1 MKKLFLI
8 LAATVVL
15 FACGGGKKKSQ
26 EDPYTKYLDLALEAL
41 KAGDIEKVAS
51 YEEQYDEWYESLSE
65 AEQEIADEKYLQ
77 WMEKNEDAVNEAYE
91 KAVEEQAVAYYEQM
105 MNADG
110 DWDKM
115 GVLMEEIEKWYDGLS
130 EEDQEKADAAI
141 EKAMYGDL
149 VGEEDEEDDD
159 WYSDEEEDEY
169 EYEEVEEV
177 TPVAV
182 TNDWDEYLDIYED
195 FVDGYIRVSKK
206 AMNGDVNAALEL
218 SELAIELGEYA
229 EELEDAAD
237 EMSVSQAARLVKI
250 SDKISKAML

>member
-15 FACGGGKKKSQ
+15 FACGNGSKKAM
-26 EDPYTKYLDLALEAL
+26 T
-41 KAGDIEKVAS
+41 
-51 YEEQYDEWYESLSE
+51 
-65 AEQEIADEKYLQ
+65 
-77 WMEKNEDAVNEAYE
+77 
-91 KAVEEQAVAYYEQM
+91 VEEQAVAYYEQM

-115 GVLMEEIEKWYDGLS
+115 DALMEEIEKWYDGLS
-130 EEDQEKADAAI
+130 EEDQEKANAAM
-141 EKAMYGDL
+141 EKAMYADLEGD
-149 VGEEDEEDDD
+149 
-159 WYSDEEEDEY
+159 EEDEY

-182 TNDWDEYLDIYED
+182 TNDWDEYLDRYED
-195 FVDGYIRVSKK
+195 FVDGYIKVSKK

>member
-15 FACGGGKKKSQ
+15 FACGNGSKKK
-26 EDPYTKYLDLALEAL
+26 ALT
-41 KAGDIEKVAS
+41 
-51 YEEQYDEWYESLSE
+51 
-65 AEQEIADEKYLQ
+65 
-77 WMEKNEDAVNEAYE
+77 
-91 KAVEEQAVAYYEQM
+91 VEEQAVAYYEQM

-115 GVLMEEIEKWYDGLS
+115 DALMEEIEKWYEGLS
-130 EEDQEKADAAI
+130 EEDQEKADAAM
-141 EKAMYGDL
+141 EKAMYADFEGDEDDWYSD
-149 VGEEDEEDDD
+149 EEDEDDD
-159 WYSDEEEDEY
+159 WYADEDDDWYADEEEDEY

-182 TNDWDEYLDIYED
+182 TNDWDEYLDRYED

-237 EMSVSQAARLVKI
+237 EMTVSQAARLVKI

>member
-115 GVLMEEIEKWYDGLS
+115 DALMEEIEKWYYGLS

-182 TNDWDEYLDIYED
+182 TNDWDEYLDRYED
-195 FVDGYIRVSKK
+195 FVDGYIKVSKK

-237 EMSVSQAARLVKI
+237 EMTVSQAARLVKI

>member
-15 FACGGGKKKSQ
+15 FACSNGSKKK
-26 EDPYTKYLDLALEAL
+26 ALT
-41 KAGDIEKVAS
+41 
-51 YEEQYDEWYESLSE
+51 
-65 AEQEIADEKYLQ
+65 
-77 WMEKNEDAVNEAYE
+77 
-91 KAVEEQAVAYYEQM
+91 VEEQAVAYYEQM

-115 GVLMEEIEKWYDGLS
+115 DALMEEIEKWYDGLS
-130 EEDQEKADAAI
+130 EEDQEKANAAM
-141 EKAMYGDL
+141 EKAMYADLEGDDDWYSD
-149 VGEEDEEDDD
+149 EEDEEDDWYSDEEDEDDD

-182 TNDWDEYLDIYED
+182 TNDWDEYLDRYED

>member
-15 FACGGGKKKSQ
+15 FACGNGSKKK
-26 EDPYTKYLDLALEAL
+26 ALT
-41 KAGDIEKVAS
+41 
-51 YEEQYDEWYESLSE
+51 
-65 AEQEIADEKYLQ
+65 
-77 WMEKNEDAVNEAYE
+77 
-91 KAVEEQAVAYYEQM
+91 VEEQAVAYYERM

-115 GVLMEEIEKWYDGLS
+115 DALMEEIEKWYEGLS
-130 EEDQEKADAAI
+130 EEDQEKADAAM
-141 EKAMYGDL
+141 EKAMYADFE
-149 VGEEDEEDDD
+149 GEEDD

-182 TNDWDEYLDIYED
+182 TNDWDEYLDRYED

-237 EMSVSQAARLVKI
+237 EMTGSQAARLVKI

>member
-15 FACGGGKKKSQ
+15 FACGNGSKKK
-26 EDPYTKYLDLALEAL
+26 ALT
-41 KAGDIEKVAS
+41 
-51 YEEQYDEWYESLSE
+51 
-65 AEQEIADEKYLQ
+65 
-77 WMEKNEDAVNEAYE
+77 
-91 KAVEEQAVAYYEQM
+91 VEEQAVAYYEQM

-115 GVLMEEIEKWYDGLS
+115 EALMEEIGKWYDGLS
-130 EEDQEKADAAI
+130 EEDQEKADAAM
-141 EKAMYGDL
+141 EKAIYGDFE
-149 VGEEDEEDDD
+149 GDDEDWYSDEEDEDDD
-159 WYSDEEEDEY
+159 WYSDEEEEA
-169 EYEEVEEV
+169 
-177 TPVAV
+177 PVAV
-182 TNDWDEYLDIYED
+182 SNDWDEYLDRYED
-195 FVDGYIRVSKK
+195 FVDGYIKVSKK

-237 EMSVSQAARLVKI
+237 EMTVSQAARLVKI

>member
-15 FACGGGKKKSQ
+15 FACGNGSKKK
-26 EDPYTKYLDLALEAL
+26 ALT
-41 KAGDIEKVAS
+41 
-51 YEEQYDEWYESLSE
+51 
-65 AEQEIADEKYLQ
+65 
-77 WMEKNEDAVNEAYE
+77 
-91 KAVEEQAVAYYEQM
+91 VEEQAVAYYEQM

-115 GVLMEEIEKWYDGLS
+115 DALMEEIEKWYEGLS
-130 EEDQEKADAAI
+130 EEDQEKADAAM
-141 EKAMYGDL
+141 EKAMYADFEGDEDDWYSD
-149 VGEEDEEDDD
+149 EEDEDDDWYADEDDD

-182 TNDWDEYLDIYED
+182 TNDWDEYLDRYED

>member
-15 FACGGGKKKSQ
+15 FACGNGSKKK
-26 EDPYTKYLDLALEAL
+26 ALT
-41 KAGDIEKVAS
+41 
-51 YEEQYDEWYESLSE
+51 
-65 AEQEIADEKYLQ
+65 
-77 WMEKNEDAVNEAYE
+77 
-91 KAVEEQAVAYYEQM
+91 VEEQAVAYYEQM

-115 GVLMEEIEKWYDGLS
+115 EALMEEIEKWYDGLS
-130 EEDQEKADAAI
+130 EEDQEKADAAM
-141 EKAMYGDL
+141 EKAMYADFEGEDDDWYADEEDDWDAEED
-149 VGEEDEEDDD
+149 EEDEEDDD
-159 WYSDEEEDEY
+159 WYLDEEDEEDEY

-182 TNDWDEYLDIYED
+182 TNDWDEYLDKYED

>member
-15 FACGGGKKKSQ
+15 FACGNGSKKK
-26 EDPYTKYLDLALEAL
+26 ALT
-41 KAGDIEKVAS
+41 
-51 YEEQYDEWYESLSE
+51 
-65 AEQEIADEKYLQ
+65 
-77 WMEKNEDAVNEAYE
+77 
-91 KAVEEQAVAYYEQM
+91 VEEQAVAYYEQM

-115 GVLMEEIEKWYDGLS
+115 EALMEEIGKWYDGLS

-141 EKAMYGDL
+141 EKAIYGDSE
-149 VGEEDEEDDD
+149 GDDED
-159 WYSDEEEDEY
+159 WYSDEEDEDDDWYADEEDEDDDWY
-169 EYEEVEEV
+169 ADEEEEA
-177 TPVAV
+177 PVAV
-182 TNDWDEYLDIYED
+182 SNDWDEYLDRYED
-195 FVDGYIRVSKK
+195 FVDGYIKVSKK

-237 EMSVSQAARLVKI
+237 EMTVSQAARLVKI